1 VLSLRVNLGFV
12 APLALLLAGIDLR
25 LEYVGVGWSDV
36 ADVTRAAI
44 DVALAGGNPY
54 GLGYAVSFP
63 PGAPFVY
70 GPLALLWYLPFDNPA
85 NVDLAISVG
94 ILAVLAL
101 RGRILGLALYATV
114 PIFLQ
119 LASDG
124 SNDTSVG
131 LLLLIGLV
139 LLERLP
145 RAGGFVL
152 GLAVAFKPYALA
164 WAPPLLIWGG
174 LGPAAAMVLG
184 AALLW
189 LPAILLWGLGPILA
203 SLRMAT
209 DIADLPYYSLGDALD
224 RLRVRL
230 TRDELDVVRIVA
242 AGLATL
248 GVVFNVRSHRGV
260 VLGGAVIFVA
270 TMYTGF
276 WSTFAYL
283 GSLAPV
289 ICWYLDGW
297 VGNHA
302 RIRWPLDP
310 WGSLA
315 YEADLRWPKVPDRP
329 RFILRRPKR
338 QSDENA

>member
-1 VLSLRVNLGFV
+1 VLSLRFNLGFL
-12 APLALLLAGIDLR
+12 APLALLLVGIDMR
-25 LEYVGVGWSDV
+25 LLYVGVGWSDV
-36 ADVTRAAI
+36 AEVTRAAI

-54 GLGYAVSFP
+54 GIGYGVSFP
-63 PGAPFVY
+63 PGAPFAY

-85 NVDLAISVG
+85 NVDLAISIG

-101 RGRILGLALYATV
+101 RGRILGLAVYATV

-152 GLAVAFKPYALA
+152 GLAVAFKPYAVA
-164 WAPPLLIWGG
+164 WAPPLLIWAG
-174 LGPAAAMVLG
+174 LGPLMAMVIG
-184 AALLW
+184 AAVLW
-189 LPAILLWGLGPILA
+189 LPAIVLWGLGPILT

-209 DIADLPYYSLGDALD
+209 QIQELPYYSLGDALD
-224 RLRVRL
+224 RLRIRL
-230 TRDELDVVRIVA
+230 THDQLDVIRILA

-248 GVVFNVRSHRGV
+248 GVVFNVRSHRSV

-283 GSLAPV
+283 GALAPV

-315 YEADLRWPKVPDRP
+315 TEADLRWPKVHDSPRLPVRWRTRPPDAGR
-329 RFILRRPKR
+329 
-338 QSDENA
+338 